1 MKRHIDH
8 SDTAGPSVEKN
19 EGTNFS
25 LSEEEEEKEEEPPI
39 KLKKTLNSRIYET
52 NDVGNIYSL
61 LHSIQQE
68 FNDLREVNT
77 SILRRLNVLE
87 TPVEQPVPNTNAD
100 TLQKSAF
107 SALKIDWMPKWL
119 NMLALIYA
127 EVKQTTD
134 E

>member
-87 TPVEQPVPNTNAD
+87 TPAEQPVPNTNAD

-107 SALKIDWMPKWL
+107 SALKIDWMPKCL

-127 EVKQTTD
+127 EVKQTSD